1 MSVSGFLSNS
11 VLVFALGM
19 SILIPVAVAIL
30 SIFKVIIAAI
40 AQHRRIKKAQE
51 LASVVRPGRPG
62 QPNFVRHDDV
72 VQLNS
77 HQLKLKSRAA
87 QLIEEGNPKEAAQI
101 YRQLTLDRLA
111 IQTLEDAGL
120 IKEAC
125 QVLFDKQLPNRAGT
139 LCERNGYLLE
149 AAECFKVA
157 KMHLEEG
164 NVYVKAAAKDYR
176 LYRNAAE
183 AYESGNLFREAVS
196 AYETI
201 LDFQM
206 ALRLCLKQGDGAR
219 VLDLALN
226 PRFPLAL
233 LQGLEDEVRVRIL
246 DQIAVNP
253 KSAQD
258 LGHLVGRLDGFI
270 DLRIIGKKFGTDGSL
285 YRILCDAAGKSAVSL
300 LVEKLEVKEDPWEKE
315 SWKKFSEVLT
325 EKSFVAEA
333 ALVCEKNGDQA
344 AAIRCY
350 LSLGNLDKVNAI
362 LRLIGSEG
370 SVQEIAEIVKRY
382 QQALGT
388 PHGQEAVKSF
398 WDGVN
403 GVLKAIETKSR

>member
-1 MSVSGFLSNS
+1 MSISSFFSNS

-30 SIFKVIIAAI
+30 SISKAIIASI
-40 AQHRRIKKAQE
+40 AQHRRVKKAQE

-77 HQLKLKSRAA
+77 HQLKLKSKAA
-87 QLIEEGNPKEAAQI
+87 QLVEEGNPKEAAQI

-125 QVLFDKQLPNRAGT
+125 QVLFDKQLPNRAGI

-149 AAECFKVA
+149 AAECFKIA

-164 NVYVKAAAKDYR
+164 NVYVKAATKDYR

-183 AYESGNLFREAVS
+183 AYEAGNLYREAVH

-201 LDFQM
+201 LDFQK
-206 ALRLCLKQGDGAR
+206 AFNLCLKQGDGAR
-219 VLDLALN
+219 LLGLVLN
-226 PRFPLAL
+226 PRFPLTL
-233 LQGLEDEVRVRIL
+233 LQGLEDEVRVRLL
-246 DQIAVNP
+246 DQLVVNP

-258 LGHLVGRLDGFI
+258 LGHLVSRLDGFA
-270 DLRIIGKKFGTDGSL
+270 DLRILGKKFSTDGSL
-285 YRILCDAAGKSAVSL
+285 YRIFCDAAGKSVITL
-300 LVEKLEVKEDPWEKE
+300 LVSKLVVKGDSWEKE

-325 EKSFVAEA
+325 EKSLVAEA
-333 ALVCEKNGDQA
+333 ALVCEKNGDFT

-350 LSLGNLDKVNAI
+350 LSLGNLDKVNST
-362 LRLIGSEG
+362 LRVMGAEG
-370 SVQEIAEIVKRY
+370 AVQEIAEIVTRY
-382 QQALGT
+382 QQALGGGD
-388 PHGQEAVKSF
+388 GQAAVKSF

-403 GVLKAIETKSR
+403 GILKAVESKTR